1 MKPLRGKKFHKKIF
15 GCGIAFEKFS
25 STKDLE
31 IKNRYNGE
39 VIFSH
44 NCENNTVK
52 ITVEW
57 AVKQKANLT
66 KANLTEA
73 KEDLFSVLR
82 LAVLEIP
89 FLKTAL
95 LEGRVNGSTYNSD
108 GCGCLNGTLCI
119 AAREKKDVVDA
130 LKLAQNSKHP
140 IERLFIAIQIGNT
153 PQNNPISKI
162 VLGWIE
168 EFESSIGR

>member
-1 MKPLRGKKFHKKIF
+1 MLI
-15 GCGIAFEKFS
+15 
-25 STKDLE
+25 E

-66 KANLTEA
+66 KANLTKA

-119 AAREKKDVVDA
+119 AASKKKDVVDA
-130 LKLAQNSKHP
+130 LILARNSRRP
-140 IERLFIAIQIGNT
+140 IELLFMAIQIGNT

-168 EFESSIGR
+168 EYLSSNGR